1 MLNSFVSRKTFM
13 VHSQNGKKSISKDIF
28 CSLSMK
34 VDNNNKH
41 RCQQC
46 RQKPE
51 HFPKVRITYRYTHSY
66 KVPAQHLL
74 LLQVVAT
81 KTLKIQVPYKILS
94 NITLILSSMFRYLLM
109 CQSVTGKSYHS
120 GVTVSSKF
128 QSYLQLNL
136 KVINDSSN
144 NRELNGKKTVTE
156 HKLHCLITLL
166 SFKFYSSYANRGFR
180 KTTEHKIQQQ

>member
-13 VHSQNGKKSISKDIF
+13 VHSQNRKKSISKDIF
-28 CSLSMK
+28 WSLSMK

-51 HFPKVRITYRYTHSY
+51 HFPKVRITYTYSY

-74 LLQVVAT
+74 LLQVVVT

-156 HKLHCLITLL
+156 HKLHL
-166 SFKFYSSYANRGFR
+166 
-180 KTTEHKIQQQ
+180 

>member
-28 CSLSMK
+28 YSLSMK

-81 KTLKIQVPYKILS
+81 KTLKIQVPYINIIKYHTNPFLNVQIFTYVLVS
-94 NITLILSSMFRYLLM
+94 NR
-109 CQSVTGKSYHS
+109 K
-120 GVTVSSKF
+120 
-128 QSYLQLNL
+128 
-136 KVINDSSN
+136 
-144 NRELNGKKTVTE
+144 E
-156 HKLHCLITLL
+156 L
-166 SFKFYSSYANRGFR
+166 SFWGYSQL
-180 KTTEHKIQQQ
+180 KIPVILVVKSKGH